1 VAKKILYKNPDVM
14 LVGDE
19 TDYKAV
25 IFTKQEDYIKL
36 LSDSDYAVL
45 QLVDSTNDVDYIAN
59 QLNFHKETVLNS
71 LKSLQENNIISY
83 HGYKENNIVSDK
95 SISSLTFWF
104 HLTDHCNLTC
114 SYCYI
119 STLETQKNMSELTI
133 NQFSKKIIEVINQYD
148 HIDEITLKL
157 AGGEPLVSFKHWHQ
171 PIQNLI
177 DTLNNT
183 RVNIKLR
190 ILTNLTVLTDSII
203 KFSKTNHI
211 VYGVSLDGLDDYH
224 DEYRKDSTGKG
235 TFQVVK
241 KNIECLKDNNIAVA
255 ILVTIS
261 EKNME
266 GIVELVEYLLKENI
280 TFRLADAKGDDINK
294 TDLLKVLNN
303 CYDLIEAYIEQ
314 GFSIENKHVLCD
326 LNLIS
331 PSKTACPMGVNG
343 AAIYLNGD
351 VFFCHSQFGSDTAIG
366 SIFETRD
373 ILQIIQSG
381 RYFHAELSD
390 ECKACMYSMICS
402 GGCPLYKTKDN
413 KSPMCGIFKAT
424 IPRIYSIIAKE
435 KKVAVGALL

>member
-1 VAKKILYKNPDVM
+1 M
-14 LVGDE
+14 LVGHN
-19 TDYKAV
+19 TSYKAV
-25 IFTKQEDYIKL
+25 IFAKKEDYIKL
-36 LSDSDYAVL
+36 LPDYDYAVL
-45 QLVDSTNDVDYIAN
+45 QLVNGVRGIEDIAH
-59 QLNFHKETVLNS
+59 QLKSHEKVV
-71 LKSLQENNIISY
+71 LKSLTFLQKNHIISDQ
-83 HGYKENNIVSDK
+83 KNSFNKKIADK

-119 STLETQKNMSELTI
+119 STLDTQKNMSKVTI
-133 NQFSKKIIEVINQYD
+133 DQFSTKIIEVIERYD

-157 AGGEPLVSFKHWHQ
+157 AGGEPLVTFKHWQ
-171 PIQNLI
+171 VPIQKLI

-183 RVNIKLR
+183 RVKLKLR
-190 ILTNLTVLTDSII
+190 ILTNLTALTDRII
-203 KFSKTNHI
+203 EFSKQNHI
-211 VYGVSLDGLDDYH
+211 VYGVSLDGLGDYH
-224 DEYRKDSTGKG
+224 DQYRKYSTGKG
-235 TFQVVK
+235 SFQTVK
-241 KNIECLKDNNIAVA
+241 KNIERLKENNIPVA

-261 EKNME
+261 KQNMQ
-266 GIVELVEYLLKENI
+266 GIVELVRYLLKENI

-294 TDLLKVLNN
+294 EELLQVLNH
-303 CYDLIEAYIEQ
+303 CYDLVEAYVEQ

-351 VFFCHSQFGSDTAIG
+351 IFFCHSQFGSDTAIG
-366 SIFETRD
+366 TIFEERD
-373 ILQIIQSG
+373 IVQIIQSG
-381 RYFHAELSD
+381 RHFHTELSD

-402 GGCPLYKTKDN
+402 GGCPLYKTKEN

-435 KKVAVGALL
+435 KKQAKEYL

>member
-1 VAKKILYKNPDVM
+1 M
-14 LVGDE
+14 LVGHNSN
-19 TDYKAV
+19 YKAV
-25 IFTKQEDYIKL
+25 IFTKKEDYIKL
-36 LSDSDYAVL
+36 LPDHDYAVL
-45 QLVDSTNDVDYIAN
+45 QLVDGVRDIDDITY
-59 QLNFHKETVLNS
+59 QLKSHKKVV
-71 LKSLQENNIISY
+71 LKSLIFLQKNHIISDQ
-83 HGYKENNIVSDK
+83 KNSFNKKIVDK

-119 STLETQKNMSELTI
+119 STLETQKNMSKVTI
-133 NQFSKKIIEVINQYD
+133 AQFSTKIIEVIEQYD

-157 AGGEPLVSFKHWHQ
+157 AGGEPLVAFKHWQ
-171 PIQNLI
+171 APVQKLI

-183 RVNIKLR
+183 RAKLKLR
-190 ILTNLTVLTDSII
+190 ILTNLTVLTDRII
-203 KFSKTNHI
+203 EFSKQNHI
-211 VYGVSLDGLDDYH
+211 IYGVSLDGLGDYH
-224 DEYRKDSTGKG
+224 DQYRKYSTGKG
-235 TFQVVK
+235 SFQTVK
-241 KNIECLKDNNIAVA
+241 KNIERLKESNIPVA

-261 EKNME
+261 EQNML
-266 GIVELVEYLLKENI
+266 GIIELVRYLLKENI

-294 TDLLKVLNN
+294 AELLQVLNH
-303 CYDLIEAYIEQ
+303 CYDLVEEYVEQ

-366 SIFETRD
+366 NIFEARD
-373 ILQIIQSG
+373 IVQIIQSG
-381 RYFHAELSD
+381 RHFHTELSD

-402 GGCPLYKTKDN
+402 GGCPLYKTKEN

-435 KKVAVGALL
+435 KKQAKECL

>member
-1 VAKKILYKNPDVM
+1 M
-14 LVGDE
+14 LVGHN
-19 TDYKAV
+19 TNYKAV
-25 IFTKQEDYIKL
+25 IFTKKEDYIKL
-36 LSDSDYAVL
+36 LPDYDYAVL
-45 QLVDSTNDVDYIAN
+45 QLVDGVRDIDDIAY
-59 QLNFHKETVLNS
+59 QLKSHKKAV
-71 LKSLQENNIISY
+71 LKSLDFLQKNQVISDQKNNFN
-83 HGYKENNIVSDK
+83 KKVTDK

-119 STLETQKNMSELTI
+119 STLETQKNMSKVTI
-133 NQFSKKIIEVINQYD
+133 DQFSTKIIEVIEKYN

-157 AGGEPLVSFKHWHQ
+157 AGGEPLVAFKYWQ
-171 PIQNLI
+171 APVQKLI

-183 RVNIKLR
+183 RAKLKLR
-190 ILTNLTVLTDSII
+190 ILTNLTVLTDRII
-203 KFSKTNHI
+203 EFSKKNHI
-211 VYGVSLDGLDDYH
+211 IYGVSLDGLGDYH
-224 DEYRKDSTGKG
+224 DQYRKYSTGNG
-235 TFQVVK
+235 SFQTVK
-241 KNIECLKDNNIAVA
+241 KNIERLKKDNIPVA

-261 EKNME
+261 EQNMQ
-266 GIVELVEYLLKENI
+266 GIVELVRYLLKENI

-294 TDLLKVLNN
+294 AELLQVLNH
-303 CYDLIEAYIEQ
+303 CYDLVEEYVEQ

-351 VFFCHSQFGSDTAIG
+351 VFFCHSQFGSDAAIG
-366 SIFETRD
+366 NIFEARD
-373 ILQIIQSG
+373 IIQIIQSG
-381 RYFHAELSD
+381 RHFHAELSS

-402 GGCPLYKTKDN
+402 GGCPLYKTKEN

-435 KKVAVGALL
+435 KNKMRDAYDKSNECL